1 MKMHR
6 IASWIAFGG
15 IALLT
20 GCAGMPGG
28 GAAGDRVGGMGDA
41 PLPKPPPPQ
50 WQTPGP
56 RGGVC
61 DARPAQS
68 AIGKQSTA
76 SVMEKARVDSG
87 AAMARV
93 LRPNQPVTL
102 EFLAERLNLVVD
114 ASGRITAVRCG

>member
-1 MKMHR
+1 MKLHR
-6 IASWIAFGG
+6 IAGWMAFGG

-28 GAAGDRVGGMGDA
+28 GSVGGMGDA

-56 RGGVC
+56 RGGAC
-61 DARPAQS
+61 DAAPAQS

-87 AAMARV
+87 AAMSRV

-102 EFLAERLNLVVD
+102 EFNHERLNLVID
-114 ASGRITAVRCG
+114 GAGRITAVRCG

>member
-6 IASWIAFGG
+6 IAGWMAFGG

-28 GAAGDRVGGMGDA
+28 GSVGGMGDA

-56 RGGVC
+56 RGGIC
-61 DARPAQS
+61 DAGPAQG

-76 SVMEKARVDSG
+76 SVIEKARVDSG

-102 EFLAERLNLVVD
+102 EFIAERLNLVVD
-114 ASGRITAVRCG
+114 ASGRITAARCG